1 MISYTKSTHMNKW
14 YALLI
19 ILLAWNPLFSQGA
32 FTINGGQVTVVGS
45 GTIVLNN
52 AQWVNN
58 GTFDAGTGTV
68 ILKGDAVDNASA
80 IGGTSI
86 TTFYNLDLNKSS
98 NGAQLQQAA
107 QVDNELRMTAG
118 NLDLNSFD
126 LTLGGDAGTIV
137 GESTNSYI
145 HGAGGGEVVKTLDL
159 NAPNAENPGNI
170 GASITSAANLGATT
184 IRRGHQ
190 PQNVDGADGIQ
201 RYYDIAP
208 ANNTGL
214 NATLRL
220 FYFDHELNGVA
231 EVDLAPVRDNGG
243 SWEYY
248 DATTADASANYVETN
263 NIATFSLWTLA
274 GGAVKILP
282 VALLQGPYAG
292 SGLMTD
298 NLRNAGLLPTTEPY
312 TGLGYTYTNGG
323 GGETVDPAVFNVAGN
338 DAIVDWIVL
347 ELRDKNNPN
356 TVVQSRAALLQRDGD
371 IVGLSGDGPVSFP
384 GAPADDYYLVVRHRN
399 HLGVRSAALVG
410 MSTATTNYDFSSSNA
425 ASLGGANGIAD
436 LGDGNF
442 GLFAGDFDANGQV
455 QNTDING
462 MVVTIGTA
470 GYRPGDFDL
479 NGQVQNTDLQ
489 LKLIP
494 NLGRG
499 AQFSY

>member
-1 MISYTKSTHMNKW
+1 MNK
-14 YALLI
+14 LFILG
-19 ILLAWNPLFSQGA
+19 ILLLAYNPLFSQGS
-32 FTINGGQVTVVGS
+32 FIINGGQVTVVGS

-52 AQWVNN
+52 TQWINN
-58 GTFDAGTGTV
+58 GAFDAGTGTV
-68 ILKGDAVDNASA
+68 VIKGDAPDNASA
-80 IGGTSI
+80 IGGTSV
-86 TTFYNLDLNKSS
+86 TTFHNLELNKSS

-126 LTLGGDAGTIV
+126 LTLGSAAGTIT
-137 GESTNSYI
+137 GESSDSYI
-145 HGAGGGEVVKTLDL
+145 HGDAGGEVVKTVDL
-159 NAPNAENPGNI
+159 NAPGAVNPGNL
-170 GASITSAANLGATT
+170 GAVITSAANLGSTT

-190 PQNVDGADGIQ
+190 PQNVDGADGIK

-208 ANNTGL
+208 TNNTDL

-220 FYFDHELNGVA
+220 FYFDHELNGLA
-231 EVDLAPVRDNGG
+231 EVELVPVRDNGG
-243 SWEYY
+243 GWDYY
-248 DATTADASANYVETN
+248 DATTADAAANYVETS
-263 NIATFSLWTLA
+263 NIVAFSVWTLA
-274 GGAVKILP
+274 RGAVKIMP

-323 GGETVDPAVFNVAGN
+323 GGEIVDPAVFNVTGN

-371 IVGLSGDGPVSFP
+371 IVGLGGDGPVSFP

-399 HLGVRSAALVG
+399 HLGVRSAGLVG
-410 MSTATTNYDFSSSNA
+410 MSTAVTNYDFRSSNA
-425 ASLGGANGIAD
+425 ASLGGPNGIAN

-442 GLFAGDFDANGQV
+442 GLFSGDFDANGQV
-455 QNTDING
+455 QNTDFNNMIL
-462 MVVTIGTA
+462 TLGTA
-470 GYRPGDFDL
+470 GYRPGDFNL

-499 AQFSY
+499 AQFNY

>member
-1 MISYTKSTHMNKW
+1 MNKL
-14 YALLI
+14 YLLGIALLPCS
-19 ILLAWNPLFSQGA
+19 PLFGQGA
-32 FTINGGQVTVVGS
+32 FIIDGGQVTVVGA

-68 ILKGDAVDNASA
+68 ILKGDAADNVSA
-80 IGGTSI
+80 IGGASV
-86 TTFYNLDLNKSS
+86 TTFHNLEIDKSS
-98 NGAQLQQAA
+98 NGAQLQQAV
-107 QVDNELRMTAG
+107 QVDNELHMTAG
-118 NLDLNSFD
+118 NLDLNGFN
-126 LTLGGDAGTIV
+126 LTLGSAAGTIF

-145 HGAGGGEVVKTLDL
+145 HGAAGGEVVKTVDLD
-159 NAPNAENPGNI
+159 APSAANPGNI

-190 PQNVDGADGIQ
+190 PQNVDGADGIE
-201 RYYDIAP
+201 RYYVISP
-208 ANNTGL
+208 ANNTNL

-231 EVDLAPVRDNGG
+231 EVDLVPVRDNGG

-248 DATTADASANYVETN
+248 EATTADASANYVETN
-263 NIATFSLWTLA
+263 NIAVFSLWTLA
-274 GGAVKILP
+274 GGAVKIMP
-282 VALLQGPYAG
+282 AALLQGPYAG
-292 SGLMTD
+292 GGLMTD
-298 NLRNAGLLPTTEPY
+298 NLRDAGLIPVTEPY
-312 TGLGYTYTNGG
+312 TGLGYAYTNGG
-323 GGETVDPAVFNVAGN
+323 GGETVDPTVFDVTGN
-338 DAIVDWIVL
+338 DAIVDWIIL

-356 TVVQSRAALLQRDGD
+356 TIVQSRAALLQRDGD

-399 HLGVRSAALVG
+399 HLGVRSAGLVG
-410 MSTATTNYDFSSSNA
+410 MSTAVTNYDFSTSNA
-425 ASLGGANGIAD
+425 ASLGGPNGIAN

-442 GLFAGDFDANGQV
+442 GLFSGDFDANGQV
-455 QNTDING
+455 QNTDLNG
-462 MVVTIGTA
+462 MVITLGTA
-470 GYRPGDFDL
+470 GYRPGDFNL

-499 AQFSY
+499 AQFNY